1 MITEPAQHNTSGR
14 SSPVCVPTHLH
25 TATLKP
31 EPCGHDSESQGFS
44 GGPSFL
50 SVASISGQPDILR
63 ATYLVSHVKAHN
75 PDPLTLLQSQS
86 PRPHEQVLCFCTCVA
101 PLRFQPLGPDH
112 TFVSTA
118 RCVLLSEGQS
128 WLPIEAFA
136 EDSKER
142 HMRRVGRRHTFRSQL
157 PFRLCSHPEK
167 CVHNSYSF
175 IDEE

>member
-118 RCVLLSEGQS
+118 RCVLLSGGQRCCPKRHS
-128 WLPIEAFA
+128 LRTQRNDTCA
-136 EDSKER
+136 EWGGGIPSDHSCHSDSVPTLKS
-142 HMRRVGRRHTFRSQL
+142 VCTIAITS
-157 PFRLCSHPEK
+157 
-167 CVHNSYSF
+167 
-175 IDEE
+175 